1 MISKHSF
8 DQRQKYYLE
17 KLNSNEFIAESE
29 ANNEPATN
37 PLADPKMNEQMM
49 GMLKGNMM
57 NYIPQT
63 LVMGWINYFFPGF
76 VIMKLPFT
84 LTTGFKQML
93 QSDVMTPDLNVRY
106 VSAIS
111 WYFIN
116 FMGLKPVYS
125 LLVGSESA
133 EELMAQQHQQQ
144 QMNFTGPGGPKS
156 DRLFKGEAENI
167 QILSHVAVFDD
178 IIDRVLKIDIWLSLF
193 W

>member
-1 MISKHSF
+1 MVSASAF
-8 DQRQKYYLE
+8 EQRQKYYLE

-29 ANNEPATN
+29 TPAEQATN
-37 PLADPKMNEQMM
+37 PLTDPKMNEQMM

-63 LVMGWINYFFPGF
+63 IVMGWINYFFPGF

-84 LTTGFKQML
+84 LTNGFKQML

-116 FMGLKPVYS
+116 FMGLRPVYS

-133 EELMAQQHQQQ
+133 EQLMAQQQQQQ
-144 QMNFTGPGGPKS
+144 QMNFAGPGGPKA
-156 DRLFKGEAENI
+156 DKMFRAEAENI
-167 QILSHVAVFDD
+167 QILSHVPVFDD
-178 IIDRVLKIDIWLSLF
+178 IVDRVLKIKV
-193 W
+193 